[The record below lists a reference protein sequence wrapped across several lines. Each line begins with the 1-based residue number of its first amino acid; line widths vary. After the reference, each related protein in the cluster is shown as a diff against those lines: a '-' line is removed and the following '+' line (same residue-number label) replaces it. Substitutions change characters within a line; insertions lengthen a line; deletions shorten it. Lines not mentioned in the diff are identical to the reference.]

1 MRLGI
6 IGAIALGLGVWA
18 MVYCW
23 WFVVEV
29 IQALVALALVVGG
42 VLMIAVTLRRIYRKK
57 AHTVEN

>member
-29 IQALVALALVVGG
+29 IQALVALALVAGG
-42 VLMIAVTLRRIYRKK
+42 VLMIAVALRRIYRKK
-57 AHTVEN
+57 AQPVEN